1 MENAY
6 LVIIIILIIVVMFQL
21 VNRRTVFTDD
31 EEVMIITHDGNI
43 LQEPKYN
50 VKSAISDL
58 RTRLNYCE
66 MTHKNIQFLIELN
79 KKLEAHIQSQNQKIA
94 QMNTQNPS
102 LVVKDGME
110 TFSNKRSDIDL
121 TERMEVDGDAKKLPE
136 LTKNM
141 DKLGYEKY
149 ADVINKQY
157 NQYYYEPNGIYGDG
171 PSENEVE
178 KLKTNLDTITK
189 YDLFEDLPAEIFLA
203 NTHLNGLKVL
213 SVDQLSDQNTPWIK
227 YKTNPYTD
235 SDENLWVDEYLQL
248 SGAEQ
253 ERLFPMS
260 VDMPASFYK
269 TPMLFS
275 VNNRENQQKLAK
287 WSNYNSFNRF
297 IDGINVHM

>member
-6 LVIIIILIIVVMFQL
+6 LAIIIILIIVVMFQC
-21 VNRRTVFTDD
+21 VNKLSKPSDE
-31 EEVMIITHDGNI
+31 EEVMIRTHDGEL

-79 KKLEAHIQSQNQKIA
+79 KKLEAHIQKQNQKIA
-94 QMNTQNPS
+94 QMNTQNPI

-136 LTKNM
+136 LTKNL

-189 YDLFEDLPAEIFLA
+189 YDLFEDLPAEVFLA
-203 NTHLNGLKVL
+203 SIHLNGLKVL
-213 SVDQLSDQNTPWIK
+213 SVDQLNNQNVPWVK
-227 YKTNPYTD
+227 YKTNPYVD
-235 SDENLWVDEYLQL
+235 SDENLWVDEYLQID
-248 SGAEQ
+248 GAEQ
-253 ERLFPMS
+253 ERLFALS
-260 VDMPASFYK
+260 SDMPPSYYK

-287 WSNYNSFNRF
+287 WSNYNSFPYF
-297 IDGINVHM
+297 ISGINIHM